1 MPLKILLL
9 SFLLMFQAH
18 AAQLFIGT
26 AQTDGIYTS
35 KLNDLTGQLTSFK
48 CVATIKRPSFIAI
61 DTHRKKLYS
70 TNLNNFKES
79 GEIIAFQIEP
89 KGSLTELNRVPSQGM
104 NPCHLQL
111 SPNRMI
117 LFTANYGAPGR
128 PLSTGQ
134 KSASLTSYRIQSN
147 GHLTAPVSSHLHTG
161 SGTHPSRQK
170 EPHAH
175 SVFPHPTD
183 PYIYVADLGADAIFS
198 YHYHPHTAKTTPL
211 EKIAVAGNSRGP
223 RHMKWSPN
231 GKTLYLLN
239 ELSLTLSVF
248 SYAGKGHLQQIDEI
262 DALPPNTNRD
272 QLTAAEIRMHPTE
285 PILYVSIR
293 DKADNGRDCIT
304 LFDTSNT
311 QTKRIKTIPAQV
323 AFPRNFNIDPTGK
336 WLLIAGQRSQD
347 IVIFSLNSDGI
358 PKTLC
363 HRYSFPGEPICIEFL
378 DE

>member
-1 MPLKILLL
+1 MPIKIILL
-9 SFLLMFQAH
+9 SFLFILQGH
-18 AAQLFIGT
+18 AARLFIGT
-26 AQTDGIYTS
+26 AQSDGIYS
-35 KLNDLTGQLTSFK
+35 SELNVLTGELSSFK
-48 CVATIKRPSFIAI
+48 CVATINRPSFLAI
-61 DTHRKKLYS
+61 DTEHKKLYS
-70 TNLNNFKES
+70 TNLQDFKKS
-79 GEIIAFQIEP
+79 GEIIAFKIEP
-89 KGSLTELNRVPSQGM
+89 EGSLTELNRVPSQGL

-111 SPNRMI
+111 SPNRKI
-117 LFTANYGAPGR
+117 LFIVNYGAPNR

-134 KSASLTSYRIQSN
+134 KSASLTSYSIQSN
-147 GHLTAPVSSHLHTG
+147 GHLTPPVSSHLHTG

-198 YHYHPHTAKTTPL
+198 YHYNPHTAETTPL
-211 EKIAVAGNSRGP
+211 RKIGIPGSSRGP
-223 RHMKWSPN
+223 RHMKWAPN

-239 ELSLTLSVF
+239 ELSLTLCVF
-248 SYAGKGHLQQIDEI
+248 SYMGNGHLQQIDEI

-272 QLTAAEIRMHPTE
+272 QLTAAEIRLHPTQS
-285 PILYVSIR
+285 ILYVSIR
-293 DKADNGRDCIT
+293 DKSDNGRDCIT
-304 LFDTSNT
+304 LFRTSNT
-311 QTKRIKTIPAQV
+311 QTERIETIPAQV

-347 IVIFSLNSDGI
+347 IAIFSLNSDGI
-358 PKTLC
+358 PENLC